1 MLKIDKTKSIHYR
14 KIFARICIEIDLSKK
29 LIPRI
34 LVLGSTLN
42 IEYKG
47 LHLICFNYGLY
58 GHRSEQCGEAPTGD
72 GEHRHEEN
80 SDDKDGI
87 VGNQIQ
93 AFNGE

>member
-1 MLKIDKTKSIHYR
+1 MLKIDKITSIHYR
-14 KIFARICIEIDLSKK
+14 KKFARICVKIDLSKK
-29 LIPRI
+29 LISRI

-42 IEYKG
+42 IEYEG

-58 GHRSEQCGEAPTGD
+58 GHQSEQCGKAPMGD

-80 SDDKDGI
+80 SDDKDGT
-87 VGNQIQ
+87 VRNQIQ